1 MDAGVSSKAW
11 ITKYHFGE
19 LIMREGLFGGG
30 NARDS
35 GEEIEEKLRSA
46 IMRTKETVERRE
58 TLHVC

>member
-35 GEEIEEKLRSA
+35 GEEIEENEALKTTRSST
-46 IMRTKETVERRE
+46 IIHSVY
-58 TLHVC
+58 